1 MKSRKIAYLII
12 LLAILI
18 IGSLVITTIY
28 NKNLAVTE
36 SSGNKEVNNGK
47 KSINEGQLTDG
58 LSRFNGEGSVQ
69 VDAVLEKAS
78 ENDQQYITI
87 KVELNTHSVD
97 LDAFEFSKNVS
108 FKTSEGI
115 KLDKEILWEKTE
127 GVGHHYSGIYKV
139 PKQVNGKPIIDA
151 KTKFIE
157 LNIQKLDNVVNRS
170 FRWNKDVLD
179 AIKI

>member
-1 MKSRKIAYLII
+1 MKSKKIAYLII

-28 NKNLAVTE
+28 SKNLAVTE
-36 SSGNKEVNNGK
+36 SSGKKEVNNGK
-47 KSINEGQLTDG
+47 KSINEDQLTDG
-58 LSRFNGEGSVQ
+58 LSRFNEEGSVQ
-69 VDAVLEKAS
+69 VNAVLEKAS
-78 ENDQQYITI
+78 ENKQQYITI

-115 KLDKEILWEKTE
+115 KLDKEILWKKTD
-127 GVGHHYSGIYKV
+127 GGGHHYSGIYKV

-157 LNIQKLDNVVNRS
+157 LNIQKLDDVANRS
-170 FRWNKDVLD
+170 FRWNKNVLEL
-179 AIKI
+179 